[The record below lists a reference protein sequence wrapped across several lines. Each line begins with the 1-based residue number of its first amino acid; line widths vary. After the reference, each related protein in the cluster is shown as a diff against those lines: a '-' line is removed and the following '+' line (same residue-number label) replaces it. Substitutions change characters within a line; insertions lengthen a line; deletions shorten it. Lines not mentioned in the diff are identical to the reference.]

1 MTKKRIVYRVHY
13 DRAGKFW
20 RTTWVSLDGYVN
32 EMTVRDCKSV
42 AVAYAVEEARARW
55 RVHGELT
62 QVVVK
67 NKNGRIGREMTY
79 GKDPRRSKG

>member
-13 DRAGKFW
+13 NRAEKDW
-20 RTTWVSLDGYVN
+20 SVTWKSLDGYVN
-32 EMTVRDCKSV
+32 EMAPFDTKGDAVYV
-42 AVAYAVEEARARW
+42 AVDEARARW
-55 RVHGELT
+55 KVNGELT

-79 GKDPRRSKG
+79 GKDPKRRKG